1 MYSIIKYIPKNIKL
15 IITNKFIIFISLYGL
30 FFYKL
35 NYYNILYL
43 NNKNK
48 LYCLKLNK
56 KSIYTFKTILT
67 KCLNKNI
74 YGNIIKMKLSG
85 IGFKILIENN
95 NLIVRL
101 GYCNTLKLTIPYNIS
116 IKCISKIEFIL
127 FSLDFNI
134 LMNFCDYFRKL
145 RKPGVYK
152 NYGIYYSNEII
163 MLKKIKTKKENI

>member
-1 MYSIIKYIPKNIKL
+1 MYSIIRYIPKNVKI
-15 IITNKFIIFISLYGL
+15 IITNKFIIFISLFGL

-35 NYYNILYL
+35 NYKNILYL

-56 KSIYTFKTILT
+56 TSIYTFKTILT

-74 YGNIIKMKLSG
+74 YGNIIKMQLSG
-85 IGFKILIENN
+85 IGFKILVENN
-95 NLIVRL
+95 NLILRL
-101 GYCNTLKLTIPYNIS
+101 GYCNTLTVNIPYNIS
-116 IKCISKIEFIL
+116 IKCLSKTEFIL

-134 LMNFCDYFRKL
+134 LISFCNYLRKL

-152 NYGIYYSNEII
+152 NSGIYYSNEII
-163 MLKKIKTKKENI
+163 ILKKIKAKKENI